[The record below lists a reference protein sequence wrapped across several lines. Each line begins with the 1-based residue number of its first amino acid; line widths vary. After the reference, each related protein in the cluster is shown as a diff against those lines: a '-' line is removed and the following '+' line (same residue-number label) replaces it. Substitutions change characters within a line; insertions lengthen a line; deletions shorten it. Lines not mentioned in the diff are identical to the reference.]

1 MYDKG
6 NNLRIEVTINNPK
19 DFKVMKEKEKIIEH
33 KEIIKEKVWT
43 PMGKSISNLYRY
55 VEISKSIIKR
65 YIDALPEID
74 LNKPTLNEIKKV
86 SENPLPK
93 NENGYGN
100 PLGHKQGK
108 NLTGFLKIKLLRY
121 GVRVVYLLV
130 REKTT
135 MRIIVIGARKNEEV
149 YKIAD
154 KRKQKYDL

>member
-1 MYDKG
+1 MSWG
-6 NNLRIEVTINNPK
+6 I
-19 DFKVMKEKEKIIEH
+19 DF
-33 KEIIKEKVWT
+33 
-43 PMGKSISNLYRY
+43 
-55 VEISKSIIKR
+55 
-65 YIDALPEID
+65 LPEVEED
-74 LNKPTLNEIKKV
+74 LASLDKDVRIAVVRAIKKV